1 MKMTEYRYSRQD
13 PAAFRDFYMYSRYEG
28 EQFINA
34 YENDRKDVCFD
45 LNTLLGKSS
54 PITHVDFSS
63 IDQIG
68 LSDVTEKLQD
78 YTLAVTSNLETI
90 VVSIVCQTHKQTVI
104 GLYNLLSGSQGSD
117 QKLSRFSQ

>member
-68 LSDVTEKLQD
+68 LSDAMK
-78 YTLAVTSNLETI
+78 SCKI
-90 VVSIVCQTHKQTVI
+90 I
-104 GLYNLLSGSQGSD
+104 
-117 QKLSRFSQ
+117 R